1 VWIQCTDVR
10 QMAQLQLPSGPLAWV
25 TSVTDLIVSILGAF
39 ADFAILH
46 LMRPHSGYLVP
57 CLCSLALICASGVP
71 AFGLDSNRALTQ
83 AFHRIWQAAEGLPPT
98 AIRDIRQAPDGFLWL
113 STDRGLL
120 RFDGVRF
127 SSLAEIAG
135 FTADQ
140 DGTGQ
145 LLEDARHDLLWA
157 INNRGGLLRIQGS
170 RRVEQFPE
178 NLRCLAAGSAD
189 DLWGCAQDG
198 LAHRGSDGRWETYQA
213 DNIERACLRRDGT
226 VWTGGHGNVLKIWD
240 GRQFHSYILRQTPP
254 YAVVQAMLAGR
265 DNSLWIGTSEGLVE
279 LRDGKEQL
287 RTNAQI
293 LSLVEGADGSIWVGT
308 SEGLSRLKGS
318 EMQSFGAKQ
327 GLSQSTVFAVYED
340 REGSIWAG
348 TKRGLNQFLDR
359 RTIPITTSEGLPSN
373 DTGPVFQDA
382 AGNLWVGTIGAGLAR
397 MEGAQTSVL
406 TQRNGL
412 SSDVISALGGSR
424 TGEVW
429 IGTAAGLNRLE
440 QGRVSPVAGLR
451 SDSIRSLYTGQNQ
464 NLWVG
469 TAEGLAVL
477 RNGRIAMTRK
487 LGSPVLSF
495 SEDAAGDVYAAVGSA
510 GVIAFRPDS
519 LEQIPGREIPLRNA
533 DVLYADGDLL
543 WTGTVGGGLALLRS
557 GKVIRFTSQDGL
569 YDDDIYGITSD
580 HQGGLWLASSKGIF
594 CVQRAELLAFASG
607 KRKRITSTAYSPLDG
622 LQIVEC
628 KSGISPAAWRLKDG
642 RLCFSTIRGLLVVD
656 PARLSVKLAPPPV
669 AIESMIVDGRTQDPA
684 NFERLSP
691 GNKNIEFQYAGLSF
705 RSPTRLTFRY
715 KLEGFDRN
723 WIEAESRREAFYTNV
738 PPGSYRFR
746 VNSCNVD
753 GTCNEAGTSV
763 AFAVPAHFYQRGW
776 FLATALLLLAV
787 AGRVAYRMRIQ
798 QLRRDF
804 RLVLGERTRIA
815 RELHDTLIQGFS
827 GVTMQMQALSVAL
840 PASSREKLREIIAD
854 AGNCLKEARRSVAGL
869 RGNPQGA
876 SGLPGSLGQAA
887 KQTTAF
893 RRVALDL
900 GDVPDGLPAQ
910 AEENLL
916 KIAQEA
922 ITNAE
927 KHSGADL
934 LKISLR
940 GNEKAI
946 RLSVHDDGAGFEEN
960 ERTCRAGH
968 YGLIGMRERAE
979 SIGAEFRITSRPGH
993 GTLVLV
999 TLPLEKCGAG

>member
-1 VWIQCTDVR
+1 MTPF
-10 QMAQLQLPSGPLAWV
+10 AFGPFVSLFSWLA
-25 TSVTDLIVSILGAF
+25 F
-39 ADFAILH
+39 C
-46 LMRPHSGYLVP
+46 R
-57 CLCSLALICASGVP
+57 LALICALGLP

-83 AFHRIWQAAEGLPPT
+83 AFHRIWQSPEGLPPT
-98 AIRDIRQAPDGFLWL
+98 AIRDIRQTQDGFLWL
-113 STDRGLL
+113 STDQGLL
-120 RFDGVRF
+120 RFDGVHF

-145 LLEDARHDLLWA
+145 LLEDKQHNLWA
-157 INNRGGLLRIQGS
+157 IDNRGGLLRIQGS
-170 RRVEQFPE
+170 RHVEQFPE
-178 NLRCLAAGSAD
+178 KLHCLAAGSGN
-189 DLWGCAQDG
+189 DLWGCAADG
-198 LAHRGSDGRWETYQA
+198 LAHRNSQGRWETYPSA
-213 DNIERACLRRDGT
+213 NIEKASLRQDGT
-226 VWTGGHGNVLKIWD
+226 VWTGGHGNVLQIWD
-240 GRQFHSYILRQTPP
+240 GRQFHSYVLRQAPP

-265 DNSLWIGTSEGLVE
+265 DNTLWIGTSDGLIE
-279 LRDGKEQL
+279 LRDGTEQL
-287 RTNAQI
+287 RMAGQI
-293 LSLVEGADGSIWVGT
+293 LSLAEGANGSIWVGT
-308 SEGLSRLKGS
+308 SEGLTRLKGS
-318 EMQSFGAKQ
+318 EAQSFGAKQ
-327 GLSQSTVFAVYED
+327 GLSQSTVFAIYED

-382 AGNLWVGTIGAGLAR
+382 AGNLWVGTIGAGLTR
-397 MEGAQTSVL
+397 MEGARTSVL

-412 SSDVISALGGSR
+412 ASDVISALGGSP
-424 TGEVW
+424 TGELW

-440 QGRVSPVAGLR
+440 QGRVTSIEGLP
-451 SDSIRSLYTGQNQ
+451 SNAIRSLYSDRKGE
-464 NLWVG
+464 LWVG
-469 TAEGLAVL
+469 TADGLAVL
-477 RNGRIAMTRK
+477 RNGRIVMTRK
-487 LGSPVLSF
+487 LGAPVWSF
-495 SEDAAGDVYAAVGSA
+495 GEDAAGDIYAAVGST
-510 GVIAFRPDS
+510 GVIVFGPDS
-519 LEQIPGREIPLRNA
+519 LEQIPGRRIALRNA

-543 WTGTVGGGLALLRS
+543 WTGTVGGGLALLRN
-557 GKVIRFTSQDGL
+557 GQVMHFTSRDGL

-580 HQGGLWLASSKGIF
+580 NQGGLWLASSKGIF
-594 CVQRAELLAFASG
+594 CVKRSELLAFAAG
-607 KRKRITSTAYSPLDG
+607 RRKRITSTAYSPLDG

-669 AIESMIVDGRTQDPA
+669 SIESMTVDGRTQDPA
-684 NFERLSP
+684 SLEPLSP

-715 KLEGFDRN
+715 KLEGFDRD
-723 WIEAESRREAFYTNV
+723 WIEAGSRREAFYTNV
-738 PPGSYRFR
+738 PPGNYRFR
-746 VNSCNVD
+746 LSSCNVD

-763 AFAVPAHFYQRGW
+763 AFAVPAHLYQRGW
-776 FLATALLLLAV
+776 FLAGALLLLAV

-798 QLRRDF
+798 HLRRDF

-840 PASSREKLREIIAD
+840 PSQSREKLHEIIDD
-854 AGNCLKEARRSVAGL
+854 AGNCLREARRSVAGL

-876 SGLPGSLGQAA
+876 SGLPGSLGRAA

-934 LKISLR
+934 LKVSLR
-940 GNEKAI
+940 GNEKAL

-960 ERTCRAGH
+960 ERTYRAGH

-979 SIGAEFRITSRPGH
+979 SIGAEFRITSKPGH